1 VSARRLEPEFDPRL
15 VEAALLA
22 AARGRAEG
30 PEFQGERDR
39 LYEIAEPEAREAA
52 FAVHHTRWFERLGL
66 DRPFREA
73 LAEQPALAARCGRW
87 LVARARAA
95 RDEAA
100 DLLVAP
106 DAPPTLL
113 VRVTPETVAAEEPL
127 RVLLRR
133 ELLHVADMLDP
144 RFGYSPVLPADVA
157 GGPRERR
164 VRDSYRVL
172 WSAYVD
178 GRLAGRG
185 LLPPAVRSARLRE
198 FAGAFP
204 HLGAQAEAMFER
216 FFDARE
222 LSHQDLLGVA
232 ADGPAAAPVPRCR
245 LCDLPARALEPAPG
259 ALPPAVRAAIA
270 RDFPAWRSRDG
281 LCCRCAELYAARVSA
296 HS

>member
-1 VSARRLEPEFDPRL
+1 VSPHRLEAELDPRL

-22 AARGRAEG
+22 AARGHVEG
-30 PEFQGERDR
+30 PEFQDERAR

-52 FAVHHTRWFERLGL
+52 FADHHARWFERLGL

-73 LAEQPALAARCGRW
+73 LAEQPALAAGCRRW

-106 DAPPTLL
+106 GAPPTL
-113 VRVTPETVAAEEPL
+113 VTRVTPETVAAPDRL

-144 RFGYSPVLPADVA
+144 RFGYSPVLPADVS
-157 GGPRERR
+157 GGPRERL
-164 VRDSYRVL
+164 VRDNYRVL
-172 WSAYVD
+172 WSTYVD

-185 LLPPAVRSARLRE
+185 LLPSAVRSARWRE

-204 HLGAQAEAMFER
+204 HLGARAEAVFER
-216 FFDARE
+216 FFDAHG

-232 ADGPAAAPVPRCR
+232 AGGPDAAPAPRCR
-245 LCDLPARALEPAPG
+245 LCDLPTRAFEPAPG

-270 RDFPAWRSRDG
+270 RDFPAWRSPDG
-281 LCCRCAELYAARVSA
+281 LCCRCAELYAARAAACS
-296 HS
+296 

>member
-1 VSARRLEPEFDPRL
+1 VSPRGLEPEFDPRL

-22 AARGRAEG
+22 AVRGRVEAR
-30 PEFQGERDR
+30 EFQAERDR

-52 FAVHHTRWFERLGL
+52 FTGHHVRWFERLEL

-106 DAPPTLL
+106 GAPPTLL
-113 VRVTPETVAAEEPL
+113 VRVTPETVAARDPL

-144 RFGYSPVLPADVA
+144 RFGYSPSLPEDVS
-157 GGPRERR
+157 GGPRERL
-164 VRDSYRVL
+164 VRDNYRVL

-178 GRLAGRG
+178 GRLARRG
-185 LLPPAVRSARLRE
+185 LLPSAVRSARLRE

-204 HLGAQAEAMFER
+204 HLGAQAEAVFER
-216 FFDARE
+216 FFDAHA

-232 ADGPAAAPVPRCR
+232 ANGSDGAPLPRCR
-245 LCDLPARALEPAPG
+245 LCDLPTRAFEPAPG
-259 ALPPAVRAAIA
+259 ALPPEVRAAIA
-270 RDFPAWRSRDG
+270 RDFPAWRPQDG
-281 LCCRCAELYAARVSA
+281 LCCRCAELYVARV
-296 HS
+296 